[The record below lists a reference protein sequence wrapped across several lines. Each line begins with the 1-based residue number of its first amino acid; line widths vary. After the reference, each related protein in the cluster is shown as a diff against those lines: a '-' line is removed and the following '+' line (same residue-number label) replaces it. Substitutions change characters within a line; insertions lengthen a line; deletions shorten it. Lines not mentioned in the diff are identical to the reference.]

1 MKSNIVGVGGSKIDK
16 KRVVTLHMVI
26 TEPELVKIIE
36 YLKTIELEDLVDYAI
51 EEERKWKGTLVLG
64 KQEKRCIVI

>member
-1 MKSNIVGVGGSKIDK
+1 MKSNIVGVGGGKIDK

-51 EEERKWKGTLVLG
+51 EEERK
-64 KQEKRCIVI
+64 

>member
-1 MKSNIVGVGGSKIDK
+1 MKSNIVGVGGGKIDK

-51 EEERKWKGTLVLG
+51 EEEWKWKI
-64 KQEKRCIVI
+64 KM

>member
-51 EEERKWKGTLVLG
+51 EEERKWKI
-64 KQEKRCIVI
+64 KM